1 MAAFDYQAVDSRG
14 KTKKGVIE
22 GDTARQA
29 RGLLREQGLM
39 PIEVSPSLRNSSN
52 SKNKKSGSSA
62 SSFSL
67 FGSNSGKLK
76 VSPAELAL
84 ITRQLATLVES
95 GLPLEESLMAVGEQC
110 EKNTIKSMVMAVR
123 TKVTEGYG
131 LAESMAEYPK
141 VFNHLYR
148 AMVAA
153 GEKSGHLDKVLN
165 RLSDYTE
172 QRQHMRSQLIQAL
185 VYPIIM
191 TVVAIGVIAIL
202 LTKVVPKIV
211 GQFEHMGESLPGSTQ
226 FLIASSD
233 FVRDYGLV
241 ILLLVIGVAFVFSK
255 LMEKPSLKLVFHQRL
270 INIPGIGKV
279 AKGLNTARFA
289 RTLSILTASAVPLLE
304 SMSISGEVLDNT
316 YMKKRVKESADRVR
330 EGTSLR
336 VALEQTK
343 LFPPMMLHM
352 ISSGEKSG
360 KLEHMLG
367 RAADNQD
374 REFEALVSISLKA
387 FEPALMVSM
396 AGVVLFIV
404 MAIMQP
410 ILQLNTLVGS

>member
-1 MAAFDYQAVDSRG
+1 MAAYDYQAVDSRG

-22 GDTARQA
+22 GDTPRQV
-29 RGLLREQGLM
+29 RGLLRDQGLM
-39 PIEVSPSLRNSSN
+39 PIEVTASLQQK
-52 SKNKKSGSSA
+52 SKNK
-62 SSFSL
+62 
-67 FGSNSGKLK
+67 GKFLGRGGKK
-76 VSPAELAL
+76 VSAAELAL

-95 GLPLEESLMAVGEQC
+95 GLPLEESLLAVSEQC
-110 EKNTIKSMVMAVR
+110 EKNSVKSMIMAVR

-131 LAESMAEYPK
+131 LAESMAEFPQI
-141 VFNHLYR
+141 FNHLYR

-165 RLSDYTE
+165 RLSEYTE
-172 QRQHMRSQLIQAL
+172 KRQHMRSQLIQAL

-191 TVVAIGVIAIL
+191 TVVAVGVISIL

-211 GQFEHMGESLPGSTQ
+211 GQFDHMGANLPGTTK

-233 FVRDYGLV
+233 FLLDYGLV
-241 ILLLVIGVAFVFSK
+241 LVLLFAGCLLIFSK
-255 LMEKPSLKLVFHQRL
+255 LMEKPAFKMAAHQRL
-270 INIPGIGKV
+270 IALPGIGKV

-304 SMSISGEVLDNT
+304 SMKISGEVLDNI
-316 YMKKRVKESADRVR
+316 YMKQRVKESTDKVR

-336 VALEQTK
+336 VALDQTK

-352 ISSGEKSG
+352 IASGEKSG
-360 KLEHMLG
+360 QLEHMLE

-374 REFEALVSISLKA
+374 REFEALVSIALKA

-410 ILQLNTLVGS
+410 ILQLNTLIGS